1 MEKKD
6 YLIVLDTETT
16 NSLEEPLCYDVG
28 FAVVDTEGNV
38 FERYSFV
45 VKEIFFDENL
55 MNFAYFSDKIP
66 QYFSDIL
73 NCKRSVKT
81 FLEIRRIL
89 MDCIYRYNILVIS
102 AHNAVF
108 DKLSLTLT
116 LKYITKSKMR
126 YFFPK
131 RVEIWDTLKMS
142 REVLNKSEEYKDFCV
157 KNEYLTKTGCKKFTA
172 EVVFRF
178 LTNNVEFVESHT
190 GLEDVLIEKDIF
202 AFCFLKNPDIDGILG
217 KRA

>member
-73 NCKRSVKT
+73 NGKRSVKT
-81 FLEIRRIL
+81 FLEIRKIL
-89 MDCIYRYNILVIS
+89 MNCIYRYNILVIS

-108 DKLSLTLT
+108 DRLSLTLT

-142 REVLNKSEEYKDFCV
+142 REVLNKSEEYKEFCV